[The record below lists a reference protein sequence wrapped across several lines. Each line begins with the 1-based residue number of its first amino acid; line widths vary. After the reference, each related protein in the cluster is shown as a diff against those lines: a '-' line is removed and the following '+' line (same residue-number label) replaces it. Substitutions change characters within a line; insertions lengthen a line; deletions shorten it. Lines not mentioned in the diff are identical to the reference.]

1 MSDILTLQKI
11 NYQVQEQQI
20 LKDIDLS
27 VAEQEFLL
35 ITGPSG
41 SGKSTLL
48 RIIAT
53 LLTPTSGTLLFQ
65 GKDVATMDPVAYRKE
80 VSYCF
85 QQPAL
90 FGDTVQDN
98 LAFPFQI
105 RQKAFDRD
113 KALNALKQVD
123 LTEDYLTK
131 SINDLSGGEK
141 QRVALIRNLMFLPKV
156 LLLDEVTAGLDEN
169 NKQIVHRLIT
179 NLSEQHHITTIVV
192 SHDAE
197 EIKNAKNL
205 RIIESGEWRDSDEQ
219 SSGK

>member
-1 MSDILTLQKI
+1 MSEILTLKKI
-11 NYQVQEQQI
+11 SYQVQGQQI

-35 ITGPSG
+35 ITGASG

-53 LLTPTSGTLLFQ
+53 LLTPTSGTILFQ
-65 GKDVATMDPVAYRKE
+65 GQDVATLDPVAYRKE

-98 LAFPFQI
+98 LAFPFEI
-105 RQKAFDRD
+105 RQKEFDRD
-113 KALNALKQVD
+113 KAVAALTQVD
-123 LTEDYLTK
+123 LTADYLSK

-179 NLSEQHHITTIVV
+179 NLSEEHHITTIAVT
-192 SHDAE
+192 HDAE

-205 RIIESGEWRDSDEQ
+205 RIIEDGEWRDSDEQ
-219 SSGK
+219 SSSK